1 MNAVDEFSRTRVTLG
16 FAAEQY
22 GFEVIPSFASGVT
35 ITSLAC
41 DVRSVKPGCLFV
53 PSSRVDKRQ
62 LEAARDA
69 GAYAAMVP
77 PEFRSEAMSVGIPL
91 LVSSN
96 NPITLGKLA
105 CDVNCDPSSFIATF
119 AVAGDSDD
127 EIYANVIRLA
137 DFLHMLGNPVGIIS
151 AAGSS
156 SLQRELDLEYPMGI
170 IDIQHNLSV
179 CVEDG
184 AAAVVIALNSA
195 TLSKDALQS
204 VNVDV
209 LGVESNNALAM
220 AGSLDLYASDS
231 SYSDP
236 YSNTSKFD
244 SHANHANHA
253 NHASHA
259 DDNADNHSYNKKK
272 YDSDTTL
279 NQNSKS
285 QQKVESLNSDSES
298 HSESHSESDSVSDI
312 SSYRTS
318 ANKSDKH
325 YENSFIKNQND
336 DSAIDEESMKSA
348 RPVISFYTL
357 QQRYGFVSH
366 ERSYC
371 VMRSRESDELAALAD
386 QIGGKDVHKHL
397 SLSIAMV
404 LAAGV
409 RRGTIKSALRVSHEL
424 K

>member
-16 FAAEQY
+16 FAAQQY
-22 GFEVIPSFASGVT
+22 GFEVIPSFASGIT

-41 DVRSVKPGCLFV
+41 DVRNVKPGCLFI
-53 PSSRVDKRQ
+53 PANRVDKRQ

-69 GAYAAMVP
+69 GAYAAMVT

-96 NPITLGKLA
+96 NPVTLGKLA
-105 CDVNCDPSSFIATF
+105 CDVNNDPSSFIATF
-119 AVAGDSDD
+119 AVAGDDDD
-127 EIYANVIRLA
+127 EVYANVIRLA
-137 DFLHMLGNPVGIIS
+137 DFLHMLGNPVGVIS
-151 AAGSS
+151 AAGSN
-156 SLQRELDLEYPMGI
+156 SLQRDLDLEYPLGI
-170 IDIQHNLSV
+170 VDIQHNLSV

-195 TLSKDALQS
+195 TLKKDALQS
-204 VNVDV
+204 TNIDV

-220 AGSLDLYASDS
+220 SGSLDLYKSDS
-231 SYSDP
+231 LKTDVIEIDKKSDATGDAAFDSSASFDSSDAKDKSQAGSTLNEQSEESTKQNQLQKESAGSKESKGLTGSTESTELLSYS
-236 YSNTSKFD
+236 
-244 SHANHANHA
+244 
-253 NHASHA
+253 
-259 DDNADNHSYNKKK
+259 
-272 YDSDTTL
+272 
-279 NQNSKS
+279 S
-285 QQKVESLNSDSES
+285 QS
-298 HSESHSESDSVSDI
+298 
-312 SSYRTS
+312 
-318 ANKSDKH
+318 
-325 YENSFIKNQND
+325 D
-336 DSAIDEESMKSA
+336 DSQIDESSIKSA
-348 RPVISFYTL
+348 RPVMSFYNL
-357 QQRYGFVSH
+357 QQRYGFISH

-386 QIGGKDVHKHL
+386 QIGGKSVSKHL

>member
-244 SHANHANHA
+244 SHANHA
-253 NHASHA
+253 SHA

-298 HSESHSESDSVSDI
+298 HSESDSVSDI
-312 SSYRTS
+312 SSSITS

-325 YENSFIKNQND
+325 YDNSFIKNQND

>member
-184 AAAVVIALNSA
+184 AAAVVIALNSE

-231 SYSDP
+231 SYSDS

-244 SHANHANHA
+244 SHANHAS
-253 NHASHA
+253 HASHA

-298 HSESHSESDSVSDI
+298 HSESDSVSDI
-312 SSYRTS
+312 SSSRTS

-325 YENSFIKNQND
+325 YDNSFIKNQND

>member
-16 FAAEQY
+16 FAAQQY
-22 GFEVIPSFASGVT
+22 GFEVIPSFASGIT

-41 DVRSVKPGCLFV
+41 DVRNVKPGCLFI
-53 PSSRVDKRQ
+53 PANRADKRQ

-69 GAYAAMVP
+69 GAYAAMVT

-96 NPITLGKLA
+96 NPVTLGKLA
-105 CDVNCDPSSFIATF
+105 CDVNNDPSSFIATF
-119 AVAGDSDD
+119 AVAGDDDD
-127 EIYANVIRLA
+127 EVYANVIRLA
-137 DFLHMLGNPVGIIS
+137 DFLHMLGNPIGVIS
-151 AAGSS
+151 AAGSN
-156 SLQRELDLEYPMGI
+156 SLQRELDLEYPLGI
-170 IDIQHNLSV
+170 VDIQHNLSV

-195 TLSKDALQS
+195 TLKKDALQS
-204 VNVDV
+204 VNIDV

-220 AGSLDLYASDS
+220 AGSLDLYKSDS
-231 SYSDP
+231 SSQAIEHSGGDLAYDSSFANSKDKSQASGTLEAKSKVDANSEDSQDLHDSKSKESSESLI
-236 YSNTSKFD
+236 YSN
-244 SHANHANHA
+244 
-253 NHASHA
+253 
-259 DDNADNHSYNKKK
+259 KK
-272 YDSDTTL
+272 
-279 NQNSKS
+279 
-285 QQKVESLNSDSES
+285 
-298 HSESHSESDSVSDI
+298 
-312 SSYRTS
+312 
-318 ANKSDKH
+318 
-325 YENSFIKNQND
+325 D
-336 DSAIDEESMKSA
+336 DSKIDYKNDSKIDESSIKSA
-348 RPVISFYTL
+348 RPVMSFYNL
-357 QQRYGFVSH
+357 QQRYGFISH

-386 QIGGKDVHKHL
+386 QIGGKSVSKHL

>member
-16 FAAEQY
+16 FAAQQY
-22 GFEVIPSFASGVT
+22 GFEVIPSFAAGIT

-41 DVRSVKPGCLFV
+41 DVRNVKPGCLFI
-53 PSSRVDKRQ
+53 PANRVDKRQ

-69 GAYAAMVP
+69 GAYAAMVT

-96 NPITLGKLA
+96 NPVTLGKLA
-105 CDVNCDPSSFIATF
+105 CDVNNDPSSFIATF
-119 AVAGDSDD
+119 AVAGDDYD
-127 EIYANVIRLA
+127 EVYANVIRLA
-137 DFLHMLGNPVGIIS
+137 DFLHMLGNPVGVIS
-151 AAGSS
+151 AAGSN
-156 SLQRELDLEYPMGI
+156 SLQRDLDLEYPLGI
-170 IDIQHNLSV
+170 VDIQHNLSV

-195 TLSKDALQS
+195 TLKKDALQS
-204 VNVDV
+204 TNIDV

-220 AGSLDLYASDS
+220 SGSLDLYKSDS
-231 SYSDP
+231 SSQAIERSGGDLAYDSSFANSKDKSQASGTLEAKSKVDANSEDSQNSQDSHESKSKESSESLI
-236 YSNTSKFD
+236 YSN
-244 SHANHANHA
+244 
-253 NHASHA
+253 
-259 DDNADNHSYNKKK
+259 KK
-272 YDSDTTL
+272 
-279 NQNSKS
+279 
-285 QQKVESLNSDSES
+285 
-298 HSESHSESDSVSDI
+298 
-312 SSYRTS
+312 
-318 ANKSDKH
+318 
-325 YENSFIKNQND
+325 D
-336 DSAIDEESMKSA
+336 DSKIDYKNDSKIDESSIKSA
-348 RPVISFYTL
+348 RPVMSFYNL
-357 QQRYGFVSH
+357 QQRYGFISH

-386 QIGGKDVHKHL
+386 QIGGKSVSKHL

>member
-16 FAAEQY
+16 FAAQQY
-22 GFEVIPSFASGVT
+22 GFEVIPSFASGIT

-41 DVRSVKPGCLFV
+41 DVRNVKPGCLFI
-53 PSSRVDKRQ
+53 PANRVDKRQ

-69 GAYAAMVP
+69 GAYAAMVT

-96 NPITLGKLA
+96 NPVTLGKLA
-105 CDVNCDPSSFIATF
+105 CDVNNDPSSFIATF
-119 AVAGDSDD
+119 AVAGDDDD
-127 EIYANVIRLA
+127 EVYANVIRLA
-137 DFLHMLGNPVGIIS
+137 DFLHMLGNPIGVIS
-151 AAGSS
+151 AAGSN
-156 SLQRELDLEYPMGI
+156 SLQRELDLEYPLGI
-170 IDIQHNLSV
+170 VDIQHNLSV

-195 TLSKDALQS
+195 TLKKDALQS
-204 VNVDV
+204 VNIDV

-220 AGSLDLYASDS
+220 AGSLDLYKSDS
-231 SYSDP
+231 SSQAIERSGGDLAYDSSLANSKDKSQVSGILEAKSKVDANSEDSQDSHDSHESKSKESSESLI
-236 YSNTSKFD
+236 YSN
-244 SHANHANHA
+244 
-253 NHASHA
+253 
-259 DDNADNHSYNKKK
+259 KK
-272 YDSDTTL
+272 
-279 NQNSKS
+279 
-285 QQKVESLNSDSES
+285 
-298 HSESHSESDSVSDI
+298 
-312 SSYRTS
+312 
-318 ANKSDKH
+318 
-325 YENSFIKNQND
+325 D
-336 DSAIDEESMKSA
+336 DSKIDYKNDSKIDESSIKSA
-348 RPVISFYTL
+348 RPVMSFYNL
-357 QQRYGFVSH
+357 QQRYGFISH

-386 QIGGKDVHKHL
+386 QIGGKSVSKHL

>member
-244 SHANHANHA
+244 IHA

-259 DDNADNHSYNKKK
+259 DDNADNHSDNKKK
-272 YDSDTTL
+272 YDSDTTS

-285 QQKVESLNSDSES
+285 QQKVESLNSG
-298 HSESHSESDSVSDI
+298 SESHSESDSASDI
-312 SSYRTS
+312 YSSRTS

-325 YENSFIKNQND
+325 YDNSFIKNQND

>member
-16 FAAEQY
+16 FAAQQY
-22 GFEVIPSFASGVT
+22 GFEVIPSFASGIT

-41 DVRSVKPGCLFV
+41 DVRNVKPGCLFI
-53 PSSRVDKRQ
+53 PANRVDKRQ

-69 GAYAAMVP
+69 GAYAAMVT

-96 NPITLGKLA
+96 NPVTLGKLA
-105 CDVNCDPSSFIATF
+105 CDVNNDPSSFIATF
-119 AVAGDSDD
+119 AVAGDDDD
-127 EIYANVIRLA
+127 EVYANVIRLA
-137 DFLHMLGNPVGIIS
+137 DFLHMLGNPIGVIS
-151 AAGSS
+151 AAGSN
-156 SLQRELDLEYPMGI
+156 SLQRELDLEYPLGI
-170 IDIQHNLSV
+170 VDIQHNLSV

-195 TLSKDALQS
+195 TLKKDALQS
-204 VNVDV
+204 VNIDV

-220 AGSLDLYASDS
+220 AGSLDLYKSDS
-231 SYSDP
+231 SLQAIEHSSGDLAYGSSLANSKDKSQASGALEAKSKVNANSEDSQDSYESKSKESSESLI
-236 YSNTSKFD
+236 YSNRK
-244 SHANHANHA
+244 
-253 NHASHA
+253 
-259 DDNADNHSYNKKK
+259 
-272 YDSDTTL
+272 
-279 NQNSKS
+279 
-285 QQKVESLNSDSES
+285 
-298 HSESHSESDSVSDI
+298 
-312 SSYRTS
+312 
-318 ANKSDKH
+318 
-325 YENSFIKNQND
+325 D
-336 DSAIDEESMKSA
+336 DSKIDSKIDESSIKSA
-348 RPVISFYTL
+348 RPVMSFYNL
-357 QQRYGFVSH
+357 QQRYGFISH

-386 QIGGKDVHKHL
+386 QIGGKSVSKHL

>member
-16 FAAEQY
+16 FAAQQY
-22 GFEVIPSFASGVT
+22 GFEVIPSFASGIT

-41 DVRSVKPGCLFV
+41 DVRNVKPGCLFI
-53 PSSRVDKRQ
+53 PANRADKRQ

-69 GAYAAMVP
+69 GAYAAMVT

-96 NPITLGKLA
+96 NPVTLGKLA
-105 CDVNCDPSSFIATF
+105 CDVNNDPSSFIATF
-119 AVAGDSDD
+119 AVAGDDDD
-127 EIYANVIRLA
+127 EVYANVIRLA
-137 DFLHMLGNPVGIIS
+137 DFLHMLGNPIGVIS
-151 AAGSS
+151 AAGSN
-156 SLQRELDLEYPMGI
+156 SLQRELDLEYPLGI
-170 IDIQHNLSV
+170 VDIQHNLSV

-195 TLSKDALQS
+195 TLKKDALQS
-204 VNVDV
+204 VNIDV

-220 AGSLDLYASDS
+220 AGSLDLYKSDS
-231 SYSDP
+231 SSQAIEHSGGDLAYDSSLANSKDKSQASGALEAKSKVDANSEDLQYSQYSQYSRESKSKESSESLI
-236 YSNTSKFD
+236 YSN
-244 SHANHANHA
+244 
-253 NHASHA
+253 
-259 DDNADNHSYNKKK
+259 KK
-272 YDSDTTL
+272 
-279 NQNSKS
+279 
-285 QQKVESLNSDSES
+285 
-298 HSESHSESDSVSDI
+298 
-312 SSYRTS
+312 
-318 ANKSDKH
+318 
-325 YENSFIKNQND
+325 D
-336 DSAIDEESMKSA
+336 DSKIDSKNDSKIGESSIKSA
-348 RPVISFYTL
+348 RPVMSFYNL
-357 QQRYGFVSH
+357 QQRYGFISH

-386 QIGGKDVHKHL
+386 QIGGKSVSKHL

>member
-16 FAAEQY
+16 FAAQQY
-22 GFEVIPSFASGVT
+22 GFEVIPSFASGIT

-41 DVRSVKPGCLFV
+41 DVRNVKPGCLFI
-53 PSSRVDKRQ
+53 PANRVDKRQ

-69 GAYAAMVP
+69 GAYAAMVT

-96 NPITLGKLA
+96 NPVTLGKLA
-105 CDVNCDPSSFIATF
+105 CDVNNDPSSFIATF
-119 AVAGDSDD
+119 AIAGDDDD
-127 EIYANVIRLA
+127 EVYANVIRLA
-137 DFLHMLGNPVGIIS
+137 DFLHMLGNPIGVIS
-151 AAGSS
+151 AAGSN
-156 SLQRELDLEYPMGI
+156 SLQRELDLEYPLGI
-170 IDIQHNLSV
+170 VDIQHNLSV

-195 TLSKDALQS
+195 TLKKDALQS
-204 VNVDV
+204 VNIDV

-220 AGSLDLYASDS
+220 AGSLDLYKSDS
-231 SYSDP
+231 SSQAIEHSGGDLAYDSSLANSKDKSQASGALEAKSRVDANSEDSQDSYESKSKESSESLI
-236 YSNTSKFD
+236 YSN
-244 SHANHANHA
+244 
-253 NHASHA
+253 
-259 DDNADNHSYNKKK
+259 KK
-272 YDSDTTL
+272 
-279 NQNSKS
+279 
-285 QQKVESLNSDSES
+285 
-298 HSESHSESDSVSDI
+298 
-312 SSYRTS
+312 
-318 ANKSDKH
+318 
-325 YENSFIKNQND
+325 D
-336 DSAIDEESMKSA
+336 DSKIDSKIDESSIKSA
-348 RPVISFYTL
+348 RPVMSFYNL
-357 QQRYGFVSH
+357 QQRYGFISH

-386 QIGGKDVHKHL
+386 QIGGKSVSKHL

>member
-231 SYSDP
+231 SYSDS

-244 SHANHANHA
+244 SHANHAS
-253 NHASHA
+253 HASHA

-298 HSESHSESDSVSDI
+298 HSESDSVSDI
-312 SSYRTS
+312 SSSRTS

-325 YENSFIKNQND
+325 YDNSFIKNQND

>member
-184 AAAVVIALNSA
+184 AAAVVIALNSE

-231 SYSDP
+231 SYSDS

-244 SHANHANHA
+244 SHANHASHA
-253 NHASHA
+253 SHASHA

-298 HSESHSESDSVSDI
+298 HSESDSVSDI
-312 SSYRTS
+312 SSSRTS

-325 YENSFIKNQND
+325 YDNSFIKNQND

>member
-22 GFEVIPSFASGVT
+22 GFEVIPSFASGIT

-41 DVRSVKPGCLFV
+41 DVRNVKPGCLFI
-53 PSSRVDKRQ
+53 PANRVDKRQ

-69 GAYAAMVP
+69 GAYAAMVT

-96 NPITLGKLA
+96 NPVTLGKLA
-105 CDVNCDPSSFIATF
+105 CDVNNDPSSFIATF
-119 AVAGDSDD
+119 AVAGDDDD
-127 EIYANVIRLA
+127 EVYANVIRLA
-137 DFLHMLGNPVGIIS
+137 DFLHMLGNPIGVIS
-151 AAGSS
+151 AAGSN
-156 SLQRELDLEYPMGI
+156 SLQRELDLEYPLGI
-170 IDIQHNLSV
+170 VDIQHNLSV

-195 TLSKDALQS
+195 TLKKDALQS
-204 VNVDV
+204 VNIDV

-220 AGSLDLYASDS
+220 AGSLDLYKSDS
-231 SYSDP
+231 SSQAIERSGGDLAYDSSLANSKDKSQASGTLEAKSKVDANSEDSQNSQDSHESKSKESSESLI
-236 YSNTSKFD
+236 YSN
-244 SHANHANHA
+244 
-253 NHASHA
+253 
-259 DDNADNHSYNKKK
+259 KK
-272 YDSDTTL
+272 
-279 NQNSKS
+279 
-285 QQKVESLNSDSES
+285 
-298 HSESHSESDSVSDI
+298 
-312 SSYRTS
+312 
-318 ANKSDKH
+318 
-325 YENSFIKNQND
+325 D
-336 DSAIDEESMKSA
+336 DSKIDYKNDSKIDESSIKSA
-348 RPVISFYTL
+348 RPVMSFYNL
-357 QQRYGFVSH
+357 QQRYGFISH

-386 QIGGKDVHKHL
+386 QIGGKSVSKHL

>member
-22 GFEVIPSFASGVT
+22 GFEVIPSFASGIT
-35 ITSLAC
+35 ITSLVC
-41 DVRSVKPGCLFV
+41 DVRNVRPGCLFV
-53 PSSRVDKRQ
+53 PANRVDKRQ

-96 NPITLGKLA
+96 NPVTLGKLA
-105 CDVNCDPSSFIATF
+105 CDVNNDPSSFIATF
-119 AVAGDSDD
+119 AVAGDDDD
-127 EIYANVIRLA
+127 EVYANVIRLA
-137 DFLHMLGNPVGIIS
+137 DFLHMLGNPVGVIS
-151 AAGSS
+151 AAGSN
-156 SLQRELDLEYPMGI
+156 SLQRDLDLEYPLGI
-170 IDIQHNLSV
+170 VDIQHNLSV

-195 TLSKDALQS
+195 TLKKDALQS
-204 VNVDV
+204 TNIDV

-220 AGSLDLYASDS
+220 SGSLDLYKSDS
-231 SYSDP
+231 LKTDVIEIDKKSDA
-236 YSNTSKFD
+236 SGDAVFD
-244 SHANHANHA
+244 SLAAANSLAA
-253 NHASHA
+253 GDSS
-259 DDNADNHSYNKKK
+259 NAKDESQAGGALNKQSEESAKQ
-272 YDSDTTL
+272 
-279 NQNSKS
+279 NQLQKESKES
-285 QQKVESLNSDSES
+285 TGSIESTESLGY
-298 HSESHSESDSVSDI
+298 
-312 SSYRTS
+312 SSQS
-318 ANKSDKH
+318 
-325 YENSFIKNQND
+325 D
-336 DSAIDEESMKSA
+336 DSQIDELSINSA
-348 RPVISFYTL
+348 RPVMSFYTL
-357 QQRYGFVSH
+357 QQRYGFLSH

-371 VMRSRESDELAALAD
+371 VMRSKESDELAALAD
-386 QIGGKDVHKHL
+386 QIGGRDVSRHL

>member
-231 SYSDP
+231 SYSDS

-244 SHANHANHA
+244 S
-253 NHASHA
+253 HASHA

-298 HSESHSESDSVSDI
+298 HSESDSVSDI
-312 SSYRTS
+312 SSSRTS

-325 YENSFIKNQND
+325 YDNSFIKNQND

>member
-231 SYSDP
+231 SYSDS

-244 SHANHANHA
+244 SHA

-298 HSESHSESDSVSDI
+298 HSESDSVSDI
-312 SSYRTS
+312 SSSRTS
-318 ANKSDKH
+318 ANKNKSDKH
-325 YENSFIKNQND
+325 YDNSFIKNQND

>member
-16 FAAEQY
+16 FAAQQY
-22 GFEVIPSFASGVT
+22 GFEVIPSFASGIT

-41 DVRSVKPGCLFV
+41 DVRNVKPGCLFI
-53 PSSRVDKRQ
+53 PANRADKRQ

-69 GAYAAMVP
+69 GAYAAMVT

-96 NPITLGKLA
+96 NPVTLGKLA
-105 CDVNCDPSSFIATF
+105 CDVNNDPSSFIATF
-119 AVAGDSDD
+119 AVAGDDDD
-127 EIYANVIRLA
+127 EVYANVIRLA
-137 DFLHMLGNPVGIIS
+137 DFLHMLGNPIGVIS
-151 AAGSS
+151 AAGSN
-156 SLQRELDLEYPMGI
+156 SLQRELDLEYPLGI
-170 IDIQHNLSV
+170 VDIQHNLSV

-195 TLSKDALQS
+195 TLKKDALQS
-204 VNVDV
+204 VNIDV

-220 AGSLDLYASDS
+220 AGSLDLYKSDS
-231 SYSDP
+231 SSQAIEHSGGDLAYDSSLANSKDKSQAGGALEAKSKVDANSQDSQDSQYSRESKSKESSESLI
-236 YSNTSKFD
+236 YSN
-244 SHANHANHA
+244 
-253 NHASHA
+253 
-259 DDNADNHSYNKKK
+259 KK
-272 YDSDTTL
+272 
-279 NQNSKS
+279 
-285 QQKVESLNSDSES
+285 
-298 HSESHSESDSVSDI
+298 
-312 SSYRTS
+312 
-318 ANKSDKH
+318 
-325 YENSFIKNQND
+325 D
-336 DSAIDEESMKSA
+336 DSKIDSKNDSKIGESSIKSA
-348 RPVISFYTL
+348 RPVMSFYNL
-357 QQRYGFVSH
+357 QQRYGFISH

-386 QIGGKDVHKHL
+386 QIGGKSVSKHL

>member
-231 SYSDP
+231 SYSDS

-244 SHANHANHA
+244 IHA

-285 QQKVESLNSDSES
+285 QQKVESLNSG
-298 HSESHSESDSVSDI
+298 SESHSESDSASDI
-312 SSYRTS
+312 YSSRIS
-318 ANKSDKH
+318 ANSSDKH
-325 YENSFIKNQND
+325 YDNSFIRNQND
-336 DSAIDEESMKSA
+336 DSAIDAIDEESMKSA